1 MTEGNTTQGAGQ
13 VVGLFPELLGIGGI
27 QEASRQIV
35 HALQD
40 ILVPRGWSTSY
51 LGLND
56 PTGPQTLEVGDRR
69 TSFRGYQRS
78 KVRFVARALL
88 LARKTPRIVLAAH
101 PNLADPTRWM
111 RKISPA
117 SKTIVICH
125 GVEVWEPLPAR
136 RKEALITADM
146 VLAPSTYTAEK
157 LQSVQGVAVEKIRIL
172 PWPID
177 ALMLRFSETSSSL
190 ALPEGFPQGRV
201 ILTVGRWVAAER
213 YKGADDMI
221 RAMPQLMSS
230 VPDARLV
237 LVGSG
242 DDLPRLKDL
251 AAELSLGAS
260 VRFFDRLSREQL
272 AACYAHADIFVLPS
286 TGEGFGLV
294 FLEAMAFGLA
304 VVGASVGGVT
314 DIIKDGVNGRLVPG
328 KDVVTLVRAL
338 HQLLCDGAMR
348 ASLGKNGAE
357 IVREKYQFQV
367 FERRVEGFLTECGM
381 DSTAA
386 P

>member
-27 QEASRQIV
+27 QEASRQV
-35 HALQD
+35 AHALQD
-40 ILVPRGWSTSY
+40 ILLPRGWCTSY

-56 PTGPQTLEVGDRR
+56 PAGPQTLEVGGGR

-78 KVRFVARALL
+78 KVKFMARALL
-88 LARKTPRIVLAAH
+88 LARKSPRIVLAAH
-101 PNLADPTRWM
+101 PNLANPARWM
-111 RKISPA
+111 KSISPA
-117 SKTIVICH
+117 SKTIVMCH

-136 RKEALITADM
+136 RKAALMAADM

-157 LQSVQGVAVEKIRIL
+157 LHTVQGVDVEKIRIL

-177 ALMLRFSETSSSL
+177 PLMLRLADAPSSL
-190 ALPEGFPQGRV
+190 TLPEGFPQGHV

-221 RAMPQLMSS
+221 RAIPQLMNS
-230 VPDARLV
+230 VPDVRLV
-237 LVGSG
+237 LVGNG

-251 AAELSLGAS
+251 MAELSLGAS
-260 VRFFDRLSREQL
+260 VRFYDRLSREQL
-272 AACYAHADIFVLPS
+272 AACYAHADVFALPS

-294 FLEAMAFGLA
+294 FLEAMAFGVP
-304 VVGASVGGVT
+304 VVGAAAGGVT

-328 KDVVTLVRAL
+328 KDLATLVGKL
-338 HQLLCDGAMR
+338 GQLLRDGPMR
-348 ASLGKNGAE
+348 ATLGKKGAE
-357 IVREKYQFQV
+357 IVREKYQFQA
-367 FERRVEGFLTECGM
+367 FERRVESLLAVCGM
-381 DSTAA
+381 DSRAA
-386 P
+386 A

>member
-40 ILVPRGWSTSY
+40 ILLPLGWSTSY

-56 PTGPQTLEVGDRR
+56 PAGPQTLEVGSGP
-69 TSFRGYQRS
+69 TPFRGYRRS

-88 LARKTPRIVLAAH
+88 LARKNPRIILAAH
-101 PNLADPTRWM
+101 PNLADPARWM
-111 RKISPA
+111 KSIAPA
-117 SKTIVICH
+117 SKTIVMCH

-136 RKEALITADM
+136 RKEALVTADM

-157 LQSVQGVAVEKIRIL
+157 LRSVQGVAAEKIRIL

-177 ALMLRFSETSSSL
+177 ALMLRLSDAPSSL

-221 RAMPQLMSS
+221 RAMPQLMNS
-230 VPDARLV
+230 VPDVRLV
-237 LVGSG
+237 LVGNG

-251 AAELSLGAS
+251 VAELSLGAS
-260 VRFFDRLSREQL
+260 VRFYDRLSREQL
-272 AACYAHADIFVLPS
+272 AACYAHADVFALPS
-286 TGEGFGLV
+286 TGEGFGIV
-294 FLEAMAFGLA
+294 FLEAMAFGLP
-304 VVGASVGGVT
+304 VVGAAVGGVT

-328 KDVVTLVRAL
+328 KDIATLVQTL
-338 HQLLCDGAMR
+338 DQLLRDQEMR
-348 ASLGKNGAE
+348 ATLGKKGAE
-357 IVREKYQFQV
+357 IVREKYQFQA
-367 FERRVEGFLTECGM
+367 FERRVEGLLAECGM
-381 DSTAA
+381 DSRAA
-386 P
+386 A

>member
-1 MTEGNTTQGAGQ
+1 MTEGNTAQGAGQ

-27 QEASRQIV
+27 QEASRQVV

-40 ILVPRGWSTSY
+40 ILLPRGWSTSY

-56 PTGPQTLEVGDRR
+56 SAGPQTLEVGSRG
-69 TSFRGYQRS
+69 TPFRGYQRS
-78 KVRFVARALL
+78 KIRFVARALL
-88 LARKTPRIVLAAH
+88 LARKNPRIILAAH
-101 PNLADPTRWM
+101 PNLAAPARWM
-111 RKISPA
+111 KGISPA
-117 SKTIVICH
+117 SKTIVMCH
-125 GVEVWEPLPAR
+125 GVEVWEPLPVR
-136 RKEALITADM
+136 RKEALLAADM

-177 ALMLRFSETSSSL
+177 ALMLRLSDAPSRL
-190 ALPEGFPQGRV
+190 AVPEGFPQGRV

-221 RAMPQLMSS
+221 RAMPQLMNS
-230 VPDARLV
+230 VPDVRLV

-242 DDLPRLKDL
+242 DDLPRLKYL

-272 AACYAHADIFVLPS
+272 AACYAHADVFALPS
-286 TGEGFGLV
+286 TGEGFGIV
-294 FLEAMAFGLA
+294 FLEAMAFGLP
-304 VVGASVGGVT
+304 VVGAAAGGVT
-314 DIIKDGVNGRLVPG
+314 DIITDGENGRLVPG
-328 KDVVTLVRAL
+328 NDIATLVRAL

-357 IVREKYQFQV
+357 IVRERYQFQA

-386 P
+386 A

>member
-27 QEASRQIV
+27 QEASRQV
-35 HALQD
+35 THALQD
-40 ILVPRGWSTSY
+40 ILLPRGWSTSY

-56 PTGPQTLEVGDRR
+56 PAGPQTLEVGGGR

-78 KVRFVARALL
+78 KVKFMARALL
-88 LARKTPRIVLAAH
+88 LARKSPRIVLAAH
-101 PNLADPTRWM
+101 PNLANPARWM
-111 RKISPA
+111 KSISPA
-117 SKTIVICH
+117 SKTIVMCH

-136 RKEALITADM
+136 RKAALMAADM

-157 LQSVQGVAVEKIRIL
+157 LHTVQGVDVEKIRIL

-177 ALMLRFSETSSSL
+177 PLMLRLADAPSSL
-190 ALPEGFPQGRV
+190 TLPEGFPQGHV

-221 RAMPQLMSS
+221 RAIPQLMNS
-230 VPDARLV
+230 VPDVRLV
-237 LVGSG
+237 LVGNG

-251 AAELSLGAS
+251 MAELSLGAS
-260 VRFFDRLSREQL
+260 VRFYDRLSREQL
-272 AACYAHADIFVLPS
+272 AACYAHADVFALPS

-294 FLEAMAFGLA
+294 FLEAMAFGVP
-304 VVGASVGGVT
+304 VVGAAAGGVT

-328 KDVVTLVRAL
+328 KDLATLVGKL
-338 HQLLCDGAMR
+338 GQLLGDGAMR
-348 ASLGKNGAE
+348 ATLGKKGAE
-357 IVREKYQFQV
+357 IVREKYQFQA
-367 FERRVEGFLTECGM
+367 FERRVESLLAVCGM
-381 DSTAA
+381 DSRAA
-386 P
+386 A

>member
-35 HALQD
+35 HALQN
-40 ILVPRGWSTSY
+40 ILLPRGWSTSY

-56 PTGPQTLEVGDRR
+56 PAGPQTLEVSSGS
-69 TSFRGYQRS
+69 TPFRGYQRS
-78 KVRFVARALL
+78 KVKFMARALL
-88 LARKTPRIVLAAH
+88 LARKSPRIVLAAH
-101 PNLADPTRWM
+101 PNLANPARWM
-111 RKISPA
+111 KSISPA
-117 SKTIVICH
+117 SKTIVMCH

-136 RKEALITADM
+136 RKAALMAADM

-157 LQSVQGVAVEKIRIL
+157 LHTVQGVDVEKIRIL

-177 ALMLRFSETSSSL
+177 PLMLRLADAPSSL
-190 ALPEGFPQGRV
+190 TLPEGFPQGHV

-221 RAMPQLMSS
+221 RAIPQLMNS
-230 VPDARLV
+230 VPDVRLV
-237 LVGSG
+237 LVGNG

-251 AAELSLGAS
+251 MAELSLGAS
-260 VRFFDRLSREQL
+260 VRFYDRLSREQL
-272 AACYAHADIFVLPS
+272 AACYAHADVFALPS

-294 FLEAMAFGLA
+294 FLEAMAFGVP
-304 VVGASVGGVT
+304 VVGAAAGGVT

-328 KDVVTLVRAL
+328 KDLATLVGKL
-338 HQLLCDGAMR
+338 GQLLRDGAMR
-348 ASLGKNGAE
+348 ATLGKKGAE

-367 FERRVEGFLTECGM
+367 FEGRVEGLLAVCGM
-381 DSTAA
+381 DSRAA
-386 P
+386 A

>member
-27 QEASRQIV
+27 QEASRQV
-35 HALQD
+35 AHALQD
-40 ILVPRGWSTSY
+40 ILLPRGWSTSY

-56 PTGPQTLEVGDRR
+56 PAGPQTLEVGGGR

-78 KVRFVARALL
+78 KVKFMARALL
-88 LARKTPRIVLAAH
+88 LARKSPRIVLAAH
-101 PNLADPTRWM
+101 PNLANPARWM
-111 RKISPA
+111 KSISPA
-117 SKTIVICH
+117 SKTIVMCH

-136 RKEALITADM
+136 RKAALMAADM

-157 LQSVQGVAVEKIRIL
+157 LHTVQGVDVEKIRIL

-177 ALMLRFSETSSSL
+177 PLMLRLADAPSSL
-190 ALPEGFPQGRV
+190 TLPEGFPQGHV

-221 RAMPQLMSS
+221 RAIPQLMNS
-230 VPDARLV
+230 VPDVRLV
-237 LVGSG
+237 LVGNG

-251 AAELSLGAS
+251 MAELSLGAS
-260 VRFFDRLSREQL
+260 VRFYDRLSREQL
-272 AACYAHADIFVLPS
+272 AACYAHADVFALPS

-294 FLEAMAFGLA
+294 FLEAMAFGVP
-304 VVGASVGGVT
+304 VVGAAAGGVT

-328 KDVVTLVRAL
+328 KDLATLVGKL
-338 HQLLCDGAMR
+338 GQLLRDGPMR
-348 ASLGKNGAE
+348 ATLGKKGAE
-357 IVREKYQFQV
+357 IVREKYQFQA
-367 FERRVEGFLTECGM
+367 FKRRVEGLLAVCGM
-381 DSTAA
+381 DSRAA
-386 P
+386 A

>member
-27 QEASRQIV
+27 QEASRQV
-35 HALQD
+35 AHALQD
-40 ILVPRGWSTSY
+40 ILLPRGWCTSY

-56 PTGPQTLEVGDRR
+56 PAGPQTLEVGGGR

-78 KVRFVARALL
+78 KVKFMARALL
-88 LARKTPRIVLAAH
+88 LARKSPRIVLAAH
-101 PNLADPTRWM
+101 PNLANPARWM
-111 RKISPA
+111 KSISPA
-117 SKTIVICH
+117 SKTIVMCH

-136 RKEALITADM
+136 RKAALMAADM

-157 LQSVQGVAVEKIRIL
+157 LHTVQGVDVEKIRIL

-177 ALMLRFSETSSSL
+177 PLMLRLADAPSSL
-190 ALPEGFPQGRV
+190 TLPEGFPQGHV

-221 RAMPQLMSS
+221 RAIPQLMNS
-230 VPDARLV
+230 VPDVRLV
-237 LVGSG
+237 LVGNG

-251 AAELSLGAS
+251 MAELSLGAS
-260 VRFFDRLSREQL
+260 VRFYDRLSREQL
-272 AACYAHADIFVLPS
+272 AACYAHADVFALPS

-294 FLEAMAFGLA
+294 FLEAMAFGVP
-304 VVGASVGGVT
+304 VVGAAADGVT

-328 KDVVTLVRAL
+328 KDLATLVGKL
-338 HQLLCDGAMR
+338 GQLLRDGPMR
-348 ASLGKNGAE
+348 ATLGKKGAE
-357 IVREKYQFQV
+357 IVREKYQFQA
-367 FERRVEGFLTECGM
+367 FERRVESLLAVCGM
-381 DSTAA
+381 DSRAA
-386 P
+386 A